1 MRKVVARGIDSLV
14 LATLVVL
21 VLGLTA
27 CGAGTS
33 GPPEEVAQGMELFRG
48 TCATCHGQDARGMPK
63 LGKDLHD
70 NEFIQ
75 GMSDVE
81 LGTFFKEGRLA
92 NHPDN
97 EAKVDM
103 PPKGGNPMLT
113 DEDLRLIGVYVRS
126 IQ

>member
-1 MRKVVARGIDSLV
+1 MRMIAIRGIKG
-14 LATLVVL
+14 LALASAVMLVV
-21 VLGLTA
+21 GLTA
-27 CGAGTS
+27 CGGSS

-70 NEFIQ
+70 NDFIK
-75 GMSDVE
+75 GMNDIE
-81 LGTFFKEGRLA
+81 LATFFREGRLA

-103 PPKGGNPMLT
+103 PPKGGNPLLN
-113 DEDLRLIGVYVRS
+113 DEDMRLIAVYVRS